1 MTEIASFS
9 SYKEGE
15 LDNMKQRVENV
26 ARIGGIVE
34 ETRQEMAQMRQ
45 QVGIQAAAKF
55 AVILNDHKEKI
66 KELSDNTR

>member
-1 MTEIASFS
+1 MDRNFKADVIGAFMTEIASFS

-34 ETRQEMAQMRQ
+34 ETRQEMA
-45 QVGIQAAAKF
+45 
-55 AVILNDHKEKI
+55 
-66 KELSDNTR
+66 